1 LVSVFLFGKNKMIAL
16 LDALQR
22 CDSLR
27 ERGLEV
33 SAYDFA
39 AAVIHHH
46 GHVRGLW
53 RQQSATFEFIP
64 AGSNAVAHTAHDLVE
79 VVSITE
85 MVFGPQSELM
95 TSGQDG
101 ASRNIHAINSLK
113 R

>member
-1 LVSVFLFGKNKMIAL
+1 MIAL

-53 RQQSATFEFIP
+53 RKQSRTFEFIP
-64 AGSNAVAHTAHDLVE
+64 AGSNAVAHTAYDLDE

-85 MVFGPQSELM
+85 LVFAPQSELIA
-95 TSGQDG
+95 SGQDC
-101 ASRNIHAINSLK
+101 ASRDIHAINSLK